1 MTIKDFVYINWFLG
15 NGYEGHKWNPTNILP
30 QVHKRVYCR
39 LAEMYE
45 NGKISIDYT
54 SPGRWAW
61 KKSLQDYKALNNKI
75 IFSVLGGFY
84 DVPQPGNIDKRM
96 PINPTENPYDS
107 RTWARTA
114 EVCYYVAALLGN
126 NPNAYI
132 DPNKLQK
139 LQTGANYRLPTEPIA
154 GQKLVDIM
162 ELRQEALG
170 WGNGA
175 KPGTTIPNQVW
186 NGVTQ
191 VDDIKSFTL
200 SVYECLKAIWS
211 ADPDMNVC
219 VGAHVHNRPDELELV
234 NQEFKRL
241 SGYTLKEYT
250 AMYARKG
257 MIYLQFHNYLKKGD
271 NVHAD
276 SPENHD
282 LLLNEWDAFGLPY
295 IVGEFGSDTVAG
307 NTTQLTPLIAGLNI
321 EQSMAELNNRQIL
334 WYTTGKNCV
343 GVAPYEGRNEKN
355 EGGLTYRTCGYTDD
369 NRTYAAKDGMAI
381 FETFLDKA
389 KHLILPSI
397 YSFENNYHTFRFPN
411 GVTRYKPTG
420 LIEFVDSAP
429 SEYVAKIE
437 VIPNNSIIIENN

>member
-39 LAEMYE
+39 LAEMYD

-61 KKSLQDYKALNNKI
+61 KKSLQDYKALGNKV
-75 IFSVLGGFY
+75 IFAVLGGFY

-96 PINPTENPYDS
+96 PINPADNPYS
-107 RTWARTA
+107 AQSWERTA
-114 EVCYYVAALLGN
+114 EICYYIAALFGN
-126 NPNAYI
+126 NPTAYI
-132 DPNKLQK
+132 DPNKLQTR
-139 LQTGANYRLPTEPIA
+139 QTGSNYRLPTEPIA
-154 GQKLVDIM
+154 GQRLVDII
-162 ELRQEALG
+162 EIRQEALG
-170 WGNGA
+170 WKKG
-175 KPGTTIPNQVW
+175 W

-200 SVYECLKAIWS
+200 SFYECLKAIWD
-211 ADPDMNVC
+211 ADPDMDVC

-241 SGYTLKEYT
+241 SGHTLQEYQGIHRINFG
-250 AMYARKG
+250 YG
-257 MIYLQFHNYLKKGD
+257 QIYLQFHNYLKKGD

-276 SPENHD
+276 SPENHN
-282 LLLNEWDAFGLPY
+282 LRLNEWDAFGLPY

-334 WYTTGKNCV
+334 WYTTGKNCQ
-343 GVAPYEGRNEKN
+343 GVAPYEGRNEEDN
-355 EGGLTYRTCGYTDD
+355 GGLTYRTCGYVKD
-369 NRTYAAKDGMAI
+369 NSTYAPKDGLSI

-389 KHLILPSI
+389 KDLILPSVH
-397 YSFENNYHTFRFPN
+397 SLENGYHVFRFQN
-411 GVTRYKPTG
+411 GTARYKPSG
-420 LIEFVDSAP
+420 LIEFVDSEP
-429 SEYVAKIE
+429 SEKVAKIQI
-437 VIPNNSIIIENN
+437 IPNPQIIVE